1 MGLSSFKFWSLSHIC
16 RQCNNAVHIMAKTAS
31 SSIESHVW
39 VEDTTLIAN
48 QLRWDVIYEYFCP
61 N

>member
-1 MGLSSFKFWSLSHIC
+1 
-16 RQCNNAVHIMAKTAS
+16 MARTAS